1 MKHLKRFNEDILDS
15 KGYGEI
21 RGHGLSGQFG
31 KLLAGISKG
40 VSSLK
45 NKIGKTGNDEDLA
58 VIVLNYL
65 NAQSKAY
72 SKTTDFSKSMVQ
84 KPIESNYVI
93 FGKIFPADANTEYRV
108 DIIQA
113 SIQKMD
119 YRIIISKIVDKGS
132 GSDFIGLRRS
142 KSSQGLKLPV
152 LKTPNPGDD
161 EKMTQLDCSQQVGK
175 KIFDKAKE
183 IYDLVNKNT
192 KGDARGGLNTNTKA
206 KGKFRSWTW

>member
-1 MKHLKRFNEDILDS
+1 MKHLKKFNEDFT

-21 RGHGLSGQFG
+21 RGHGLAGQFG

-40 VSSLK
+40 VSNLK

-72 SKTTDFSKSMVQ
+72 SGSTDFSKSMVQ
-84 KPIESNYVI
+84 KPVESNYVI

-119 YRIIISKIVDKGS
+119 YRIFISKIVDKGA
-132 GSDFIGLRRS
+132 GSNFVGLRRS
-142 KSSQGLKLPV
+142 KTGANLKLPV

-192 KGDARGGLNTNTKA
+192 KGDARGGLNTTQRA
-206 KGKFRSWTW
+206 KGKFRTWTW

>member
-1 MKHLKRFNEDILDS
+1 MQSEFLFASNR
-15 KGYGEI
+15 
-21 RGHGLSGQFG
+21 
-31 KLLAGISKG
+31 
-40 VSSLK
+40 
-45 NKIGKTGNDEDLA
+45 
-58 VIVLNYL
+58 YL

-72 SKTTDFSKSMVQ
+72 SGTTDFSKSMVQ
-84 KPIESNYVI
+84 KPMESNYVI

-119 YRIIISKIVDKGS
+119 YRIVISKIINKGS

-152 LKTPNPGDD
+152 LKNPDPGDD

-192 KGDARGGLNTNTKA
+192 KGDLK
-206 KGKFRSWTW
+206 

>member
-1 MKHLKRFNEDILDS
+1 MKYLKRFNEDILDNR
-15 KGYGEI
+15 GYGEI

-31 KLLAGISKG
+31 KLLSGISKG

-58 VIVLNYL
+58 VIILNYL
-65 NAQSKAY
+65 NAQSKDY

-84 KPIESNYVI
+84 KPMESNYVI
-93 FGKIFPADANTEYRV
+93 FGKIFPADANTKYRV

-113 SIQKMD
+113 STQKMD
-119 YRIIISKIVDKGS
+119 YRIVISKIIEKGTS
-132 GSDFIGLRRS
+132 NFIGLRRS
-142 KSSQGLKLPV
+142 KTGKDLKIPV
-152 LKTPNPGDD
+152 LKTPDPGDD
-161 EKMTQLDCSQQVGK
+161 EKMTQLDCSQQIGK

-192 KGDARGGLNTNTKA
+192 KGDARGGLNTNARA
-206 KGKFRSWTW
+206 KGKWGKWTW